1 MVMTDEKPDLLLP
14 EIDNP
19 VEEESKNLTHI
30 ESSTV
35 SIEQGQQCLVDNA
48 SIEDREENLMVVTDE
63 KPDLLQPE
71 IDNSVVE
78 ESENLTQIESST
90 VSIEQ
95 GQQCLVDNASI
106 EDREENLMVVTGEKP
121 KCVIGTVVI
130 GINNSSVGE
139 KKVSR
144 CRRSTVKRNPLKN
157 DAVMFSLNPFAKIQ
171 KQQARLQAEAP
182 KTVKKRKS
190 KR

>member
-63 KPDLLQPE
+63 KPDLLLPE
-71 IDNSVVE
+71 IDNLVVE
-78 ESENLTQIESST
+78 ESENLTQIESCT

-106 EDREENLMVVTGEKP
+106 EDREENLMVVTDEKPDLLQPEIDDSVVEESENLTQIESSTVSMEQGQQCLVDNASIEEREENLMVVIDEKP

-130 GINNSSVGE
+130 
-139 KKVSR
+139 
-144 CRRSTVKRNPLKN
+144 
-157 DAVMFSLNPFAKIQ
+157 
-171 KQQARLQAEAP
+171 
-182 KTVKKRKS
+182 
-190 KR
+190 